1 MMFLNN
7 LKQAAIQRF
16 KQIGLARYLII
27 FVVIIWVQSTHQTR
41 GTGIIAV
48 FAAVLTYEFFIVQP
62 YSAIKAI
69 KTYIKRQREKKEGV
83 ANGNKDTDK

>member
-27 FVVIIWVQSTHQTR
+27 FAVIIWVQSTHQTR

-48 FAAVLTYEFFIVQP
+48 FAAVLTYEFLIVQP
-62 YSAIKAI
+62 YSVI